1 MEQDPHDLD
10 SRGSACARSKTP
22 VAMARGPRLDRP
34 ATRRSRWLLALALA
48 SFGCRAVD
56 VVPSPRRVPPLV
68 EPIGFRVES
77 VWFDATRADLA
88 ASPGPG
94 SVAGRI
100 DEDDARSRRRLAAR
114 DIGGTESAGRPS
126 SVVSIREA
134 PARARS
140 FALPGERVALA
151 VAPPRSGPAR
161 VASRS
166 DDAFLEASATLG
178 AHWQLYD
185 LHVDLVLRAPGERA
199 QSLKAST
206 EMPPELWFEI
216 VAVPESSRAPG
227 DPVVI
232 VYVRAVPVWPPT
244 GDA

>member
-1 MEQDPHDLD
+1 MQHDPHHLG
-10 SRGSACARSKTP
+10 SRRSACARSKIPLGT
-22 VAMARGPRLDRP
+22 ARGPRIDRS
-34 ATRRSRWLLALALA
+34 TTWSSTWLLVLALA
-48 SFGCRAVD
+48 STGCRAVD
-56 VVPSPRRVPPLV
+56 VAPPSRRVPPLV

-94 SVAGRI
+94 TVAGRI

-114 DIGGTESAGRPS
+114 EIGGTEGAGGPS
-126 SVVSIREA
+126 GDLSIREA
-134 PARARS
+134 PVRTRG

-151 VAPPRSGPAR
+151 VATARSGTAR
-161 VASRS
+161 VGSRS

-178 AHWQLYD
+178 THWQLYD